1 MSNGRMLQIQGLE
14 FETPFFLAPM
24 AGFTDKVYRMLCAE
38 MGASMVYTEMVS
50 AKGLC
55 YGDRKTP
62 KLLDMEGETV
72 PVAVQ
77 IFGSEPDIMARATS
91 MLNELPN
98 VILDVNM
105 GCPVPKIVKNGE
117 GSALLRDPELI
128 YRIIKAMTAETNKP
142 VSAKIRIGIQGCS
155 ENAAVEAAQAIEAGG
170 GSVVAVH
177 GRSREQYYSGEAD
190 LEQIA
195 KVKEAVSI
203 PVIGNGDVC
212 SYKDAKNMF
221 DKTGCDFIMVG
232 RASLGN
238 PWIFRELRQAYLKEQ
253 EGINLTNTDAES
265 SDYIDASYAR
275 LQEEVSVEDIKSMI
289 VRHMLELCEY
299 KGEYV
304 AVREMRKFTAKY
316 LKGIKG
322 SSAVRAKIN
331 SVDTKEQFCSIIEE
345 LI

>member
-1 MSNGRMLQIQGLE
+1 MSNGNMLQIQDLE

-117 GSALLRDPELI
+117 GSALLRNPELI
-128 YRIIKAMTAETNKP
+128 YRIIRAMTAETNKP
-142 VSAKIRIGIQGCS
+142 VSAKIRIGIQGAS

-170 GSVVAVH
+170 GSAVGVH
-177 GRSREQYYSGEAD
+177 GRTREQYYSGEAD
-190 LEQIA
+190 LEQISR
-195 KVKEAVSI
+195 VKKSVSV

-212 SYKDAKNMF
+212 SYIDAKNMF
-221 DKTGCDFIMVG
+221 DKTGCDFIMIG

-238 PWIFRELRQAYLKEQ
+238 PWIFRELSQGYMEPVSL
-253 EGINLTNTDAES
+253 
-265 SDYIDASYAR
+265 
-275 LQEEVSVEDIKSMI
+275 EEIKSM
-289 VRHMLELCEY
+289 VKRHLIELCEY
-299 KGEYV
+299 KGEYI

>member
-1 MSNGRMLQIQGLE
+1 MSNGNMLQIQDLE

-117 GSALLRDPELI
+117 GSALLRNPELI
-128 YRIIKAMTAETNKP
+128 YRIIRAMTAETNKP
-142 VSAKIRIGIQGCS
+142 VSAKIRIGIQGAS

-170 GSVVAVH
+170 GSAVAVH
-177 GRSREQYYSGEAD
+177 GRTREQYYSGEAD
-190 LEQIA
+190 LEQISR
-195 KVKEAVSI
+195 VKKSVSI

-221 DKTGCDFIMVG
+221 DKTGCDFIMIG

-238 PWIFRELRQAYLKEQ
+238 PWIFRELSQGYMEPVSR
-253 EGINLTNTDAES
+253 
-265 SDYIDASYAR
+265 
-275 LQEEVSVEDIKSMI
+275 EEIKSM
-289 VRHMLELCEY
+289 VKRHLIELCEY
-299 KGEYV
+299 KGEYI

>member
-1 MSNGRMLQIQGLE
+1 MSNGNMLQIQDLE

-91 MLNELPN
+91 MLNEFPN

-117 GSALLRDPELI
+117 GSALLRNPELI
-128 YRIIKAMTAETNKP
+128 YLIIRAMTAETNKP
-142 VSAKIRIGIQGCS
+142 VSAKIRIGIQGAS

-170 GSVVAVH
+170 GSAVAVH
-177 GRSREQYYSGEAD
+177 GRTREQYYSGEAD
-190 LEQIA
+190 LEQISR
-195 KVKEAVSI
+195 VKKSVSI

-221 DKTGCDFIMVG
+221 DKTGCDFIMIG
-232 RASLGN
+232 RASFGN
-238 PWIFRELRQAYLKEQ
+238 PWIFRELSQGYMEP
-253 EGINLTNTDAES
+253 
-265 SDYIDASYAR
+265 
-275 LQEEVSVEDIKSMI
+275 VSLDEIKSM
-289 VRHMLELCEY
+289 VKRHLIELCEY
-299 KGEYV
+299 KGEYI

>member
-1 MSNGRMLQIQGLE
+1 MSNGNMLQIQDLE

-117 GSALLRDPELI
+117 GSALLRNPELI
-128 YRIIKAMTAETNKP
+128 YRIIRAMTAETNKP
-142 VSAKIRIGIQGCS
+142 VSAKIRIGIQGAS

-170 GSVVAVH
+170 GSAVAVH
-177 GRSREQYYSGEAD
+177 GRTREQYYSGEAD
-190 LEQIA
+190 LEQISR
-195 KVKEAVSI
+195 VKKSVSI

-221 DKTGCDFIMVG
+221 DKTGCDFIMIG

-238 PWIFRELRQAYLKEQ
+238 PWIFRELSQGYMEPVILDK
-253 EGINLTNTDAES
+253 
-265 SDYIDASYAR
+265 
-275 LQEEVSVEDIKSMI
+275 IKSM
-289 VRHMLELCEY
+289 VKRHLIELCEY
-299 KGEYV
+299 KGEYI

>member
-1 MSNGRMLQIQGLE
+1 MSNGNMLQIQDLE

-91 MLNELPN
+91 MLNEFPN

-117 GSALLRDPELI
+117 GSALLRNPELI
-128 YRIIKAMTAETNKP
+128 YLIIRAMTAETNKP
-142 VSAKIRIGIQGCS
+142 VSAKIRIGIQGAS
-155 ENAAVEAAQAIEAGG
+155 ENAAVEAAQAIETGG
-170 GSVVAVH
+170 GSAVAVH
-177 GRSREQYYSGEAD
+177 GRTREQYYSGEAD
-190 LEQIA
+190 LEQISR
-195 KVKEAVSI
+195 VKKSVSI

-221 DKTGCDFIMVG
+221 DKTGCDFIMIG
-232 RASLGN
+232 RASFGN
-238 PWIFRELRQAYLKEQ
+238 PWIFRELSQGYMEP
-253 EGINLTNTDAES
+253 
-265 SDYIDASYAR
+265 
-275 LQEEVSVEDIKSMI
+275 VSLDEIKSM
-289 VRHMLELCEY
+289 VKRHLIELCEY
-299 KGEYV
+299 KGEYI

>member
-1 MSNGRMLQIQGLE
+1 MSNGNMLQIQDLE

-117 GSALLRDPELI
+117 GSALLRNPELI
-128 YRIIKAMTAETNKP
+128 YRIIRAMTAETNKP
-142 VSAKIRIGIQGCS
+142 VSAKIRIGIQGAS

-170 GSVVAVH
+170 GSAVAVH
-177 GRSREQYYSGEAD
+177 GRTREQYYSGEAD
-190 LEQIA
+190 LEQISR
-195 KVKEAVSI
+195 VKKSVSI

-221 DKTGCDFIMVG
+221 DKTGCDFIMIG

-238 PWIFRELRQAYLKEQ
+238 PWIFRELSQGYMEP
-253 EGINLTNTDAES
+253 
-265 SDYIDASYAR
+265 
-275 LQEEVSVEDIKSMI
+275 VSLDEIKSM
-289 VRHMLELCEY
+289 VKRHLIELCEY
-299 KGEYV
+299 KGEYI

>member
-1 MSNGRMLQIQGLE
+1 MSNGNMFQIQDLE

-62 KLLDMEGETV
+62 NLIDMEGETV

-117 GSALLRDPELI
+117 GSALLKNPELI

-142 VSAKIRIGIQGCS
+142 VSAKIRIGIQGAS

-170 GSVVAVH
+170 GSAVAVH
-177 GRSREQYYSGEAD
+177 GRTREQYYSGEAD
-190 LEQIA
+190 LEQISR
-195 KVKEAVSI
+195 VKKSVSV
-203 PVIGNGDVC
+203 PVIGNGDVG
-212 SYKDAKNMF
+212 SYIDAKNMF
-221 DKTGCDFIMVG
+221 DKTGCDFIMIG

-238 PWIFRELRQAYLKEQ
+238 PWIFRELSQGYMEP
-253 EGINLTNTDAES
+253 
-265 SDYIDASYAR
+265 
-275 LQEEVSVEDIKSMI
+275 VSLDEIKSM
-289 VRHMLELCEY
+289 VKRHLIELCEY
-299 KGEYV
+299 KGEYI

>member
-1 MSNGRMLQIQGLE
+1 MSNGNMFQIQDLE

-117 GSALLRDPELI
+117 GSALLRNPELI

-142 VSAKIRIGIQGCS
+142 VSAKIRIGIQGAS

-170 GSVVAVH
+170 GSAVAVH
-177 GRSREQYYSGEAD
+177 GRTREQYYSGEAD
-190 LEQIA
+190 LEQISR
-195 KVKEAVSI
+195 VKKSVSV

-212 SYKDAKNMF
+212 SYIDAKNMF
-221 DKTGCDFIMVG
+221 DKTGCDFIMIG

-238 PWIFRELRQAYLKEQ
+238 PWIFRELSQGYMEP
-253 EGINLTNTDAES
+253 
-265 SDYIDASYAR
+265 
-275 LQEEVSVEDIKSMI
+275 VSLDEIKSM
-289 VRHMLELCEY
+289 VKRHLIELCEY
-299 KGEYV
+299 KGEYI

>member
-1 MSNGRMLQIQGLE
+1 MSNGNMLQIQDLE

-117 GSALLRDPELI
+117 GSALLRNPELI
-128 YRIIKAMTAETNKP
+128 YRIIRAMTAETNKP
-142 VSAKIRIGIQGCS
+142 VSAKIRIGIQGAS

-170 GSVVAVH
+170 GSAVAVH
-177 GRSREQYYSGEAD
+177 GRTREQYYSGEAD
-190 LEQIA
+190 LEQISR
-195 KVKEAVSI
+195 VKKSVSI

-221 DKTGCDFIMVG
+221 DKTGCDFIMIG

-238 PWIFRELRQAYLKEQ
+238 PWIFRELSQGYKE
-253 EGINLTNTDAES
+253 S
-265 SDYIDASYAR
+265 
-275 LQEEVSVEDIKSMI
+275 VSLDKIKSM
-289 VRHMLELCEY
+289 VKRHLIELCEY
-299 KGEYV
+299 KGEYI

>member
-1 MSNGRMLQIQGLE
+1 MSDGNMFQIQDLE

-117 GSALLRDPELI
+117 GSALLRNPELI

-142 VSAKIRIGIQGCS
+142 VSAKIRIGIQGAS

-170 GSVVAVH
+170 GSAVAVH
-177 GRSREQYYSGEAD
+177 GRTREQYYSGEAD
-190 LEQIA
+190 LEQISR
-195 KVKEAVSI
+195 VKKSVSV

-212 SYKDAKNMF
+212 SYIDAKNMF
-221 DKTGCDFIMVG
+221 DKTGCDFIMIG

-238 PWIFRELRQAYLKEQ
+238 PWIFRELSQGYMEP
-253 EGINLTNTDAES
+253 
-265 SDYIDASYAR
+265 
-275 LQEEVSVEDIKSMI
+275 VSLDEIKSM
-289 VRHMLELCEY
+289 VKRHLIELCEY
-299 KGEYV
+299 KGEYI

>member
-1 MSNGRMLQIQGLE
+1 MLQIQGLE

-142 VSAKIRIGIQGCS
+142 VSAKIRIGIQ
-155 ENAAVEAAQAIEAGG
+155 
-170 GSVVAVH
+170 
-177 GRSREQYYSGEAD
+177 
-190 LEQIA
+190 
-195 KVKEAVSI
+195 
-203 PVIGNGDVC
+203 
-212 SYKDAKNMF
+212 
-221 DKTGCDFIMVG
+221 
-232 RASLGN
+232 
-238 PWIFRELRQAYLKEQ
+238 
-253 EGINLTNTDAES
+253 
-265 SDYIDASYAR
+265 R
-275 LQEEVSVEDIKSMI
+275 L
-289 VRHMLELCEY
+289 L
-299 KGEYV
+299 
-304 AVREMRKFTAKY
+304 
-316 LKGIKG
+316 
-322 SSAVRAKIN
+322 
-331 SVDTKEQFCSIIEE
+331 
-345 LI
+345 

>member
-1 MSNGRMLQIQGLE
+1 MSNGNMFQIQDLE

-77 IFGSEPDIMARATS
+77 IFGSEPDIMVRATS

-117 GSALLRDPELI
+117 GSALLRNPELI

-142 VSAKIRIGIQGCS
+142 VSAKIRIGIQGAS

-170 GSVVAVH
+170 GSAVAVH
-177 GRSREQYYSGEAD
+177 GRTREQYYSGEAD
-190 LEQIA
+190 LEQISR
-195 KVKEAVSI
+195 VKKSVSV
-203 PVIGNGDVC
+203 PVIGNGDVG
-212 SYKDAKNMF
+212 SYIDAKNMF
-221 DKTGCDFIMVG
+221 DKTGCDFIMIG

-238 PWIFRELRQAYLKEQ
+238 PWIFRELSQGYMEP
-253 EGINLTNTDAES
+253 
-265 SDYIDASYAR
+265 
-275 LQEEVSVEDIKSMI
+275 VSLDEIKSM
-289 VRHMLELCEY
+289 VKRHLIELCEY
-299 KGEYV
+299 KGEYI

>member
-1 MSNGRMLQIQGLE
+1 MSNGNIFQIQDLE

-117 GSALLRDPELI
+117 GSALLRNPELI

-142 VSAKIRIGIQGCS
+142 VSAKIRIGIQGAS

-170 GSVVAVH
+170 GSAVAVH
-177 GRSREQYYSGEAD
+177 GRTREQYYSGEAD
-190 LEQIA
+190 LEQISR
-195 KVKEAVSI
+195 VKKSVSV
-203 PVIGNGDVC
+203 PVIGNGDVG
-212 SYKDAKNMF
+212 SYIDAKNMF
-221 DKTGCDFIMVG
+221 DKTGCDFIMIG

-238 PWIFRELRQAYLKEQ
+238 PWIFRELSQGYMEP
-253 EGINLTNTDAES
+253 
-265 SDYIDASYAR
+265 
-275 LQEEVSVEDIKSMI
+275 VSLDEIKSM
-289 VRHMLELCEY
+289 VKRHLIELCEY
-299 KGEYV
+299 KGEYI

>member
-1 MSNGRMLQIQGLE
+1 
-14 FETPFFLAPM
+14 
-24 AGFTDKVYRMLCAE
+24 

-117 GSALLRDPELI
+117 GSALLRNPELI
-128 YRIIKAMTAETNKP
+128 YRIIRAMTAETNKP
-142 VSAKIRIGIQGCS
+142 VSAKIRIGIQGAS

-170 GSVVAVH
+170 GSAVAVH
-177 GRSREQYYSGEAD
+177 GRTREQYYSGEAD
-190 LEQIA
+190 LEPISR
-195 KVKEAVSI
+195 VKKSVSI

-221 DKTGCDFIMVG
+221 EKAGCDFIMIG

-238 PWIFRELRQAYLKEQ
+238 PWIFRELSQGYKE
-253 EGINLTNTDAES
+253 S
-265 SDYIDASYAR
+265 
-275 LQEEVSVEDIKSMI
+275 VSLDKIKSM
-289 VRHMLELCEY
+289 VKRHLIELCEY
-299 KGEYV
+299 KGEYI

>member
-1 MSNGRMLQIQGLE
+1 MSNGNMLQIQDLE

-117 GSALLRDPELI
+117 GSALLRNPELI
-128 YRIIKAMTAETNKP
+128 YRIIRAMTSETNKP
-142 VSAKIRIGIQGCS
+142 VSAKIRIGIQGAS

-170 GSVVAVH
+170 GSAVAVH
-177 GRSREQYYSGEAD
+177 GRTREQYYSGEAD
-190 LEQIA
+190 IEQISR
-195 KVKEAVSI
+195 VKKSVSI

-221 DKTGCDFIMVG
+221 DKTGCDFIMIG

-238 PWIFRELRQAYLKEQ
+238 PWIFRELSQGYMEP
-253 EGINLTNTDAES
+253 
-265 SDYIDASYAR
+265 
-275 LQEEVSVEDIKSMI
+275 VSLDKIKSM
-289 VRHMLELCEY
+289 VKRHLIELCEY
-299 KGEYV
+299 KGEYI

-331 SVDTKEQFCSIIEE
+331 SVDTKERFCSIIEE

>member
-1 MSNGRMLQIQGLE
+1 MSNGNMLQIQDLE

-117 GSALLRDPELI
+117 GSALLRNPELI
-128 YRIIKAMTAETNKP
+128 YRIIRAMTAETNKP
-142 VSAKIRIGIQGCS
+142 VSAKIRIGIQGAS

-170 GSVVAVH
+170 GSAVAVH
-177 GRSREQYYSGEAD
+177 GRTREQYYSGEAD
-190 LEQIA
+190 LEQISR
-195 KVKEAVSI
+195 VKKSVSI

-221 DKTGCDFIMVG
+221 DKTGCDFIMIG

-238 PWIFRELRQAYLKEQ
+238 PWIFRELSQGYKE
-253 EGINLTNTDAES
+253 S
-265 SDYIDASYAR
+265 
-275 LQEEVSVEDIKSMI
+275 VSLDKIKSM
-289 VRHMLELCEY
+289 VKRHLIELCEY
-299 KGEYV
+299 KGEYI

-322 SSAVRAKIN
+322 SSAVRAKIS

>member
-1 MSNGRMLQIQGLE
+1 MSNGNMLQIQDLE

-117 GSALLRDPELI
+117 GSALLRNPELI
-128 YRIIKAMTAETNKP
+128 YRIIRAMKP
-142 VSAKIRIGIQGCS
+142 QKYNAFTLGPIFAYVIARQNEIKTVRIVLTGKQNDLSEEAIR
-155 ENAAVEAAQAIEAGG
+155 E
-170 GSVVAVH
+170 
-177 GRSREQYYSGEAD
+177 R
-190 LEQIA
+190 
-195 KVKEAVSI
+195 
-203 PVIGNGDVC
+203 
-212 SYKDAKNMF
+212 
-221 DKTGCDFIMVG
+221 
-232 RASLGN
+232 
-238 PWIFRELRQAYLKEQ
+238 
-253 EGINLTNTDAES
+253 
-265 SDYIDASYAR
+265 
-275 LQEEVSVEDIKSMI
+275 
-289 VRHMLELCEY
+289 
-299 KGEYV
+299 
-304 AVREMRKFTAKY
+304 VREMYA
-316 LKGIKG
+316 
-322 SSAVRAKIN
+322 
-331 SVDTKEQFCSIIEE
+331 
-345 LI
+345 

>member
-1 MSNGRMLQIQGLE
+1 MSNGNMFQIQDLE

-117 GSALLRDPELI
+117 GSALLRNPELI

-142 VSAKIRIGIQGCS
+142 VSAKIRIGIQGAS

-170 GSVVAVH
+170 GSAVAVH
-177 GRSREQYYSGEAD
+177 GRTREQYYSGEAD
-190 LEQIA
+190 LEQISR
-195 KVKEAVSI
+195 VKKSVSV
-203 PVIGNGDVC
+203 PVIGNGDVG
-212 SYKDAKNMF
+212 SYIDAKNMF
-221 DKTGCDFIMVG
+221 DKTGCDFIMIG

-238 PWIFRELRQAYLKEQ
+238 PWIFRELSQGYMEP
-253 EGINLTNTDAES
+253 
-265 SDYIDASYAR
+265 
-275 LQEEVSVEDIKSMI
+275 VSLDEIKSM
-289 VRHMLELCEY
+289 VKRHLIELCEY
-299 KGEYV
+299 KGEYI

>member
-1 MSNGRMLQIQGLE
+1 MSNGNMLQIQDLE

-24 AGFTDKVYRMLCAE
+24 AGFNDKVYRMLCAE

-117 GSALLRDPELI
+117 GSALLRNPELI
-128 YRIIKAMTAETNKP
+128 YRIIRAMTAETNKP
-142 VSAKIRIGIQGCS
+142 VSAKIRIGIQGAS

-170 GSVVAVH
+170 GSAVAVH
-177 GRSREQYYSGEAD
+177 GRTREQYYSGEAD
-190 LEQIA
+190 LEQISR
-195 KVKEAVSI
+195 VKKSVSI

-221 DKTGCDFIMVG
+221 DKTGCDFIMIG

-238 PWIFRELRQAYLKEQ
+238 PWIFRELSQGYKE
-253 EGINLTNTDAES
+253 S
-265 SDYIDASYAR
+265 
-275 LQEEVSVEDIKSMI
+275 VSLDKIKSM
-289 VRHMLELCEY
+289 VKRHLIELCEY
-299 KGEYV
+299 KGEYI

-322 SSAVRAKIN
+322 SSAVRAKIS

>member
-1 MSNGRMLQIQGLE
+1 MSNGNMLQIQDLE

-105 GCPVPKIVKNGE
+105 GCPVSKIVKNGE
-117 GSALLRDPELI
+117 GSALLRNPELI

-142 VSAKIRIGIQGCS
+142 VSAKIRIGIQGAS

-170 GSVVAVH
+170 GSAVAVH
-177 GRSREQYYSGEAD
+177 GRTREQYYSGEAD
-190 LEQIA
+190 LEQISR
-195 KVKEAVSI
+195 VKKSVSV
-203 PVIGNGDVC
+203 PVIGNGDVG
-212 SYKDAKNMF
+212 SYIDAKNMF
-221 DKTGCDFIMVG
+221 DKTGCDFIMIG

-238 PWIFRELRQAYLKEQ
+238 PWIFRELSQGYMEP
-253 EGINLTNTDAES
+253 
-265 SDYIDASYAR
+265 
-275 LQEEVSVEDIKSMI
+275 VSLDEIKSM
-289 VRHMLELCEY
+289 VKRHLIELCEY
-299 KGEYV
+299 KGEYI

-331 SVDTKEQFCSIIEE
+331 SVDAKEQFCSIIEE

>member
-1 MSNGRMLQIQGLE
+1 MSNGNMLQIQDLE

-62 KLLDMEGETV
+62 KLLDMEGEKV

-117 GSALLRDPELI
+117 GSALLRNPELI
-128 YRIIKAMTAETNKP
+128 YRIIRAMTAETNKP
-142 VSAKIRIGIQGCS
+142 VSAKIRIGIQGAS

-170 GSVVAVH
+170 GSAVAVH
-177 GRSREQYYSGEAD
+177 GRTREQYYSGEAD
-190 LEQIA
+190 LEQISR
-195 KVKEAVSI
+195 VKKSVSI

-221 DKTGCDFIMVG
+221 DKTGCDFIMIG

-238 PWIFRELRQAYLKEQ
+238 PWIFRELSQGYKE
-253 EGINLTNTDAES
+253 S
-265 SDYIDASYAR
+265 
-275 LQEEVSVEDIKSMI
+275 VSLDKIKSM
-289 VRHMLELCEY
+289 VKRHLIELCEY
-299 KGEYV
+299 KGEYI

>member
-1 MSNGRMLQIQGLE
+1 MSNGNMLQIQDLE

-117 GSALLRDPELI
+117 GSALLRNPELI
-128 YRIIKAMTAETNKP
+128 YRIIRAMTAETNKP
-142 VSAKIRIGIQGCS
+142 VSAKIRIGIQGAS
-155 ENAAVEAAQAIEAGG
+155 ENAAVEAAQAIETGG
-170 GSVVAVH
+170 GSAVAVH
-177 GRSREQYYSGEAD
+177 GRTREQYYSGEAD
-190 LEQIA
+190 LEPISR
-195 KVKEAVSI
+195 VKKSVSI

-221 DKTGCDFIMVG
+221 EKTGCDFIMIG

-238 PWIFRELRQAYLKEQ
+238 PWIFREIREYLTGYTVKKPSKEEIIEMILRHC
-253 EGINLTNTDAES
+253 
-265 SDYIDASYAR
+265 R
-275 LQEEVSVEDIKSMI
+275 LQMEYDDEVM
-289 VRHMLELCEY
+289 
-299 KGEYV
+299 
-304 AVREMRKFTAKY
+304 AVRKMRKHVAWYTHGMKN
-316 LKGIKG
+316 
-322 SSAVRAKIN
+322 SSVLRDRVN
-331 SVDTKEQFCSIIEE
+331 HVERYDEIEE
-345 LI
+345 LLRSIV

>member
-1 MSNGRMLQIQGLE
+1 MSNGNMLQIQDLE

-117 GSALLRDPELI
+117 GSALLRNPELI
-128 YRIIKAMTAETNKP
+128 YRIIRAMTSETNKP
-142 VSAKIRIGIQGCS
+142 VSAKIRIGIQGAS

-170 GSVVAVH
+170 GSAVAVH
-177 GRSREQYYSGEAD
+177 GRTREQYYSGEAD
-190 LEQIA
+190 LEQISR
-195 KVKEAVSI
+195 VKKSVSI

-221 DKTGCDFIMVG
+221 DKTGCDFIMIG

-238 PWIFRELRQAYLKEQ
+238 PWIFRELSQGYKE
-253 EGINLTNTDAES
+253 S
-265 SDYIDASYAR
+265 
-275 LQEEVSVEDIKSMI
+275 VSLDKIKSM
-289 VRHMLELCEY
+289 VKRHLIELCEY
-299 KGEYV
+299 KGEYI

>member
-1 MSNGRMLQIQGLE
+1 MSNGNMLQIQDLE

-117 GSALLRDPELI
+117 GSALLRNPELI
-128 YRIIKAMTAETNKP
+128 YRIIRAMTSETNKP
-142 VSAKIRIGIQGCS
+142 VSAKIRIGIQGAS

-170 GSVVAVH
+170 GSAVAVH
-177 GRSREQYYSGEAD
+177 GRTREQYYSGEAD
-190 LEQIA
+190 LEQISR
-195 KVKEAVSI
+195 VKKSVSI

-221 DKTGCDFIMVG
+221 DKTGCDFIMIG

-238 PWIFRELRQAYLKEQ
+238 PWIFRELSQGYMEPVILDK
-253 EGINLTNTDAES
+253 
-265 SDYIDASYAR
+265 
-275 LQEEVSVEDIKSMI
+275 IKSM
-289 VRHMLELCEY
+289 VKRHLIELCEY
-299 KGEYV
+299 KGEYI

>member
-1 MSNGRMLQIQGLE
+1 MSNGNMLQIQDLE

-117 GSALLRDPELI
+117 GSALLRNPELI
-128 YRIIKAMTAETNKP
+128 YRIIRAMTAETNKP
-142 VSAKIRIGIQGCS
+142 VSAKIRIGIQGAS

-170 GSVVAVH
+170 GSAVAVH
-177 GRSREQYYSGEAD
+177 GRTREQYYSGEAD
-190 LEQIA
+190 LEQISR
-195 KVKEAVSI
+195 VKKSVSI

-221 DKTGCDFIMVG
+221 DKTGCDFIMIG

-238 PWIFRELRQAYLKEQ
+238 PWIFRELSQGYKE
-253 EGINLTNTDAES
+253 S
-265 SDYIDASYAR
+265 
-275 LQEEVSVEDIKSMI
+275 VSLDKIKSMI
-289 VRHMLELCEY
+289 KRHLIELCEY
-299 KGEYV
+299 KGEYI

>member
-1 MSNGRMLQIQGLE
+1 MSNGNMFQIQDLE

-117 GSALLRDPELI
+117 GSALLRNPELI

-142 VSAKIRIGIQGCS
+142 VSAKIRIGIQGAS

-170 GSVVAVH
+170 GSAVAVH
-177 GRSREQYYSGEAD
+177 GRTREQYYSGEAD
-190 LEQIA
+190 LEQISR
-195 KVKEAVSI
+195 VKKSVSV
-203 PVIGNGDVC
+203 PVIGNGDVG
-212 SYKDAKNMF
+212 SYIDAKNMF
-221 DKTGCDFIMVG
+221 DKTGCDFIMIG

-238 PWIFRELRQAYLKEQ
+238 PWIFRELSQGYMEP
-253 EGINLTNTDAES
+253 
-265 SDYIDASYAR
+265 
-275 LQEEVSVEDIKSMI
+275 VSLDEIKYM
-289 VRHMLELCEY
+289 VKRHLIELCEY
-299 KGEYV
+299 KGEYI

>member
-1 MSNGRMLQIQGLE
+1 MSNGNMLQIQDLE

-117 GSALLRDPELI
+117 GSALLRNPELI

-142 VSAKIRIGIQGCS
+142 VSAKIRIGIQGAS

-170 GSVVAVH
+170 GSAVAVH
-177 GRSREQYYSGEAD
+177 GRTREQYYSGEAD
-190 LEQIA
+190 LEQISR
-195 KVKEAVSI
+195 VKKSVSV
-203 PVIGNGDVC
+203 PVIGNGDVG
-212 SYKDAKNMF
+212 SYIDAKNMF
-221 DKTGCDFIMVG
+221 DKTGCDFIMIG

-238 PWIFRELRQAYLKEQ
+238 PWIFRELSQGYMEP
-253 EGINLTNTDAES
+253 
-265 SDYIDASYAR
+265 
-275 LQEEVSVEDIKSMI
+275 VSLDEIKSM
-289 VRHMLELCEY
+289 VKRHLIELCEY
-299 KGEYV
+299 KGEYI